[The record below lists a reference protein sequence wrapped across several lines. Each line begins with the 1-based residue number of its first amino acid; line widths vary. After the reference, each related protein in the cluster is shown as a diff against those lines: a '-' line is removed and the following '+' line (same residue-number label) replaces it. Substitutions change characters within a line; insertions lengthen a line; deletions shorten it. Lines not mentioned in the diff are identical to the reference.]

1 MQNLSVTQLSGITS
15 MGTKQTHRANKKQGT
30 QMYPES
36 PALPIKGKFHFVPFF
51 TLEVAPCEEVG
62 VSNPDL
68 RIGLGQEVGNSKHV
82 GTVGVNVM
90 DA

>member
-1 MQNLSVTQLSGITS
+1 
-15 MGTKQTHRANKKQGT
+15 
-30 QMYPES
+30 MYPES

-90 DA
+90 DAWGKRRKGPVGEALWKMELIGK